1 MAALNEQ
8 VRRFLAAPRFGVLAT
23 LNADGSP
30 QQTVIWYL
38 LRGDEILMNTKRG
51 RQKDRNLDRD
61 DRASLCVED
70 DYRYVA
76 INGTIAF
83 DDDPQQAQRD
93 IEALAVRYHGP
104 ERAAKMVRDQFR
116 KEARVTFRLSI
127 ERVDVHGFDANE
139 A

>member
-1 MAALNEQ
+1 MAALSEQ
-8 VRRFLAAPRFGVLAT
+8 VRRFLEAPRFGVLAT
-23 LNADGSP
+23 INPDGSP

-38 LRGDEILMNTKRG
+38 LRGDEVLMNTKRG
-51 RQKDRNLDRD
+51 RQKDRNLAHD

-76 INGTIAF
+76 INGTIAL
-83 DDDPQQAQRD
+83 DDDPRAGQRD

-104 ERAAKMVRDQFR
+104 ERAAAMMRDQFS
-116 KEARVTFRLSI
+116 KEARVSLRLSI
-127 ERVDVHGFDANE
+127 DRVDVHGFDENE

>member
-1 MAALNEQ
+1 MAALSEQ
-8 VRRFLAAPRFGVLAT
+8 VRRFLEAPRFGVLAT
-23 LNADGSP
+23 INPDGSP

-38 LRGDEILMNTKRG
+38 LRGDEVLMNTKRG
-51 RQKDRNLDRD
+51 RQKDRNLAHD

-76 INGTIAF
+76 INGAIAL
-83 DDDPQQAQRD
+83 DDDPRAGQRD

-104 ERAAKMVRDQFR
+104 ERAAAMMRDQFS
-116 KEARVTFRLSI
+116 KEARVSLRLSI
-127 ERVDVHGFDANE
+127 DRVDVHGFDENE

>member
-1 MAALNEQ
+1 MAALSEQ
-8 VRRFLAAPRFGVLAT
+8 VRRFLEAPRFGVLAT
-23 LNADGSP
+23 INPDGSP

-38 LRGDEILMNTKRG
+38 LRGDEVLMNTKRG
-51 RQKDRNLDRD
+51 RQKDRNLAHD

-76 INGTIAF
+76 INGTIAL
-83 DDDPQQAQRD
+83 DDDPRAGQRD

-104 ERAAKMVRDQFR
+104 ERAAAMMRDQFS
-116 KEARVTFRLSI
+116 KEARVTLRLSI
-127 ERVDVHGFDANE
+127 DRVDVHGFDENE